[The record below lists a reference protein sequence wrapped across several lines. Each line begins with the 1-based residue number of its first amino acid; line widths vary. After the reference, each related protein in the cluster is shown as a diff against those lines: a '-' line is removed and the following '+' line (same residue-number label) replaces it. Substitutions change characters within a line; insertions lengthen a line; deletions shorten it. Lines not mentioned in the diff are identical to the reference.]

1 MPVVHQDVTET
12 VSQAVQIQLVQ
23 LPVPQP
29 VVMAVQIT
37 AEAQGVQDSAILPAL
52 QVVTRTVKVALQ

>member
-1 MPVVHQDVTET
+1 MET
-12 VSQAVQIQLVQ
+12 VSRAVQIQLVQ

-37 AEAQGVQDSAILPAL
+37 AEVPAVQGSVILPVLPA
-52 QVVTRTVKVALQ
+52 VIRTVKAE